1 MNSSSADRMIKATGG
16 VSALQLSI
24 DGTSIAVL
32 DHARLGFTLNGQ
44 IYTIRRAGVF
54 GPVYELLCDHVALVS
69 ARQAPFVNR
78 YTVTSAG
85 RSWTLKAEEIL
96 ARRFG
101 LFDGDA
107 RVGGITPSSRFN
119 YTRDISIDLPDAL
132 PLEAQV
138 FLMWLLLWK
147 WGDSSS

>member
-1 MNSSSADRMIKATGG
+1 MIKATGN

-24 DGTSIAVL
+24 DGTPIAVL
-32 DHARLGFTLNGQ
+32 NHATLGFTLNGQ
-44 IYTIRRAGVF
+44 TYTVRRAGVF
-54 GPVYELLCDHVALVS
+54 APVCELLRDNVALVS

-85 RSWTLKAEEIL
+85 RVWTLKAEEML

-119 YTRDISIDLPDAL
+119 YTRDVSIDLPDEL

-138 FLMWLLLWK
+138 FLMWLMWLVLWS

>member
-1 MNSSSADRMIKATGG
+1 MIKATGS

-24 DGTSIAVL
+24 DGTPIAVL
-32 DHARLGFTLNGQ
+32 DHARLGFALNGQ
-44 IYTIRRAGVF
+44 TYTIRRAGVF
-54 GPVYELLCDHVALVS
+54 APLYELLRDNVALVS
-69 ARQAPFVNR
+69 ARQTPFVNR

-85 RSWTLKAEEIL
+85 REWRLKAEEML

-119 YTRDISIDLPDAL
+119 FTQDVSIDLPDEL
-132 PLEAQV
+132 PLEARV

>member
-1 MNSSSADRMIKATGG
+1 MNSSSADRMIKATGS

-24 DGTSIAVL
+24 DGTPIAVL

-44 IYTIRRAGVF
+44 TYTIRRAGVF
-54 GPVYELLCDHVALVS
+54 APLYELLRDNVALVS
-69 ARQAPFVNR
+69 ARQTPFVNR

-85 RSWTLKAEEIL
+85 REWRLKAEEML

-119 YTRDISIDLPDAL
+119 YTRDISIDLPDEL
-132 PLEAQV
+132 PLEAGV

>member
-1 MNSSSADRMIKATGG
+1 MIRATGST
-16 VSALQLSI
+16 SALQLSI
-24 DGTSIAVL
+24 DGTAIAVL

-44 IYTIRRAGVF
+44 AYTIRRAGVF
-54 GPVYELLCDHVALVS
+54 APVYELLRDNSALAS
-69 ARQAPFVNR
+69 ARQVPFVNR

-85 RSWTLKAEEIL
+85 RVWTLKAEEML
-96 ARRFG
+96 AKRFG
-101 LFDGDA
+101 LFDGNA

-119 YTRDISIDLPDAL
+119 ATRDVSVDLPDEL

-147 WGDSSS
+147 WGDTSS

>member
-1 MNSSSADRMIKATGG
+1 MIKATGS

-24 DGTSIAVL
+24 DGTPIAVL
-32 DHARLGFTLNGQ
+32 DHARLGFTLNGES
-44 IYTIRRAGVF
+44 YSIRRAGVF
-54 GPVYELLCDHVALVS
+54 APLYQLLRDNVALVS
-69 ARQAPFVNR
+69 ARQVPFVNR
-78 YTVTSAG
+78 YTVTGAG
-85 RSWTLKAEEIL
+85 GTWTLKAEEML
-96 ARRFG
+96 AKRFG

-119 YTRDISIDLPDAL
+119 YTHDVSIDLPDEL

-138 FLMWLLLWK
+138 FLMWLLLWN

>member
-1 MNSSSADRMIKATGG
+1 MIKAAGSI
-16 VSALQLSI
+16 SALQLSI
-24 DGTSIAVL
+24 DGTPIAML
-32 DHARLGFTLNGQ
+32 NHAKLGFALGGQ
-44 IYTIRRAGVF
+44 AYTVRRKGVF
-54 GPVYELLCDHVALVS
+54 GPVYELMRDNELVVS

-78 YTVTSAG
+78 YTIAAAG
-85 RSWTLKAEEIL
+85 RVWTLKAEEIL
-96 ARRFG
+96 AKRFG

>member
-1 MNSSSADRMIKATGG
+1 MNSLSADRMIKATGSI
-16 VSALQLSI
+16 SALQLGN
-24 DGTSIAVL
+24 DGTPIGVL

-44 IYTIRRAGVF
+44 TYTIRRAGVF
-54 GPVYELLCDHVALVS
+54 APVYELLRDNVALVS

-85 RSWTLKAEEIL
+85 RMWRLKAEEML

-119 YTRDISIDLPDAL
+119 DTRDISIDLPDEL

-138 FLMWLLLWK
+138 FLMWLLLWN

>member
-1 MNSSSADRMIKATGG
+1 MIKATGSL
-16 VSALQLSI
+16 SALQLSI
-24 DGTSIAVL
+24 DGTPIAVL

-44 IYTIRRAGVF
+44 TYTIRRARLF
-54 GPVYELLCDHVALVS
+54 APVYELLRDNVALVS
-69 ARQAPFVNR
+69 VQQTPFVNR
-78 YTVTSAG
+78 YAVTSAG
-85 RSWTLKAEEIL
+85 RIWKLKAEEML
-96 ARRFG
+96 AKRFG

-119 YTRDISIDLPDAL
+119 TTRDISIDLPDEL

-147 WGDSSS
+147 WGDTSS

>member
-1 MNSSSADRMIKATGG
+1 MIKATGS

-24 DGTSIAVL
+24 DGTPIGVL

-44 IYTIRRAGVF
+44 TYTIRRAGVF
-54 GPVYELLCDHVALVS
+54 APVYRLLRANEPLIS

-78 YTVTSAG
+78 YTMTGIG
-85 RSWTLKAEEIL
+85 RIWTLEAEEML
-96 ARRFG
+96 AKRFG

-107 RVGGITPSSRFN
+107 RIGGITPSSRFN
-119 YTRDISIDLPDAL
+119 CTKDVTIDLPDEL

-138 FLMWLLLWK
+138 FLMWLVLWK
-147 WGDSSS
+147 WGDSSG

>member
-1 MNSSSADRMIKATGG
+1 MIKATGS

-24 DGTSIAVL
+24 DGTPIAVL
-32 DHARLGFTLNGQ
+32 DHARLGFTLNGRT
-44 IYTIRRAGVF
+44 YTIRRAGVF
-54 GPVYELLCDHVALVS
+54 APLYELLRDNVALVS
-69 ARQAPFVNR
+69 ARQVPFVNR

-85 RSWTLKAEEIL
+85 REWRLKAEEIL

-119 YTRDISIDLPDAL
+119 FTQDVSIDLPDEL
-132 PLEAQV
+132 PLEARV

>member
-1 MNSSSADRMIKATGG
+1 MIKATGS

-24 DGTSIAVL
+24 DGTPIAVL

-44 IYTIRRAGVF
+44 TYTIRRAGVF
-54 GPVYELLCDHVALVS
+54 APLYELLRDNVALVS
-69 ARQAPFVNR
+69 ARQTPFVNR

-85 RSWTLKAEEIL
+85 REWRLKAEEIL

-119 YTRDISIDLPDAL
+119 YTRDISIDLPDEL
-132 PLEAQV
+132 PLEAGV

-147 WGDSSS
+147 WADSSS

>member
-1 MNSSSADRMIKATGG
+1 MIKATGS

-24 DGTSIAVL
+24 DGTRIGVL
-32 DHARLGFTLNGQ
+32 DHTKLGFTLNGQ
-44 IYTIRRAGVF
+44 TYTVRRTGVF
-54 GPVYELLCDHVALVS
+54 APVYELLRDNVALAS

-85 RSWTLKAEEIL
+85 RMWTLKAEEML
-96 ARRFG
+96 AKRFG

-119 YTRDISIDLPDAL
+119 YTQDITIDLTDEL

-138 FLMWLLLWK
+138 FMMWLLLWK
-147 WGDSSS
+147 WGDTSS

>member
-1 MNSSSADRMIKATGG
+1 MIKATGSL
-16 VSALQLSI
+16 SALQLSI
-24 DGTSIAVL
+24 DGTPIAVL

-44 IYTIRRAGVF
+44 AYTIRRAGLF
-54 GPVYELLCDHVALVS
+54 GSVYELSRNNVALVS

-85 RSWTLKAEEIL
+85 RTWTLKAEEML
-96 ARRFG
+96 AKRFG

-119 YTRDISIDLPDAL
+119 TTRDISIDLPDEL

-147 WGDSSS
+147 WGDTSS

>member
-1 MNSSSADRMIKATGG
+1 MIKATGS
-16 VSALQLSI
+16 VNALQLSI
-24 DGTSIAVL
+24 DGTPIAVL

-44 IYTIRRAGVF
+44 SYTIRRAGVF
-54 GPVYELLCDHVALVS
+54 APLYELLRDNVALVS
-69 ARQAPFVNR
+69 ARQVPFVNR

-85 RSWTLKAEEIL
+85 RTWTLKAEEML
-96 ARRFG
+96 AKRFG

-119 YTRDISIDLPDAL
+119 YTRDISIDLPDEL

-138 FLMWLLLWK
+138 FLMWLLLWN

>member
-1 MNSSSADRMIKATGG
+1 MIKATGS

-24 DGTSIAVL
+24 DGTPVAVL
-32 DHARLGFTLNGQ
+32 DHARLGFTLNGES
-44 IYTIRRAGVF
+44 YTIRRAGVF
-54 GPVYELLCDHVALVS
+54 APVYELFRDNIALVS
-69 ARQAPFVNR
+69 ARQVPFVNR

-85 RSWTLKAEEIL
+85 RMWTLKAEEML
-96 ARRFG
+96 AKRFG

-119 YTRDISIDLPDAL
+119 YTRDVSVDLPDEL

-138 FLMWLLLWK
+138 FLMWLLLWN